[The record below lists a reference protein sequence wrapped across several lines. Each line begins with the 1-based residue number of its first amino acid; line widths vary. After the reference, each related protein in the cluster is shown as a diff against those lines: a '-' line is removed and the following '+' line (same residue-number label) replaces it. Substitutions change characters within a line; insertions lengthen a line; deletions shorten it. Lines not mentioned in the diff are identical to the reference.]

1 MLRPPSWISSLFRF
15 TFFKAAFQPAQ
26 KARISSSTWVQLGA
40 IMEKVI
46 VQFANALGTVVAM
59 ILGIWLL
66 PFDMQSKCDSAEA
79 VAMLKGMVLQKINEY
94 GGDPLLR
101 ATAPSWVIMRSLLA
115 ERQKRP
121 ASLRGVVSG

>member
-1 MLRPPSWISSLFRF
+1 
-15 TFFKAAFQPAQ
+15 
-26 KARISSSTWVQLGA
+26 
-40 IMEKVI
+40 MEKVI

-101 ATAPSWVIMRSLLA
+101 ATAPSWVIMLSLLA
-115 ERQKRP
+115 EKHKRP
-121 ASLRGVVSG
+121 ASLRVVLFG